1 MECGDGR
8 RDGFWIHIAR
18 LRRAGGGDRR
28 AREALIMGLELMLG
42 GALAVA
48 LLVLFLAALI
58 RPENF

>member
-1 MECGDGR
+1 
-8 RDGFWIHIAR
+8 
-18 LRRAGGGDRR
+18 
-28 AREALIMGLELMLG
+28 LIMGLELMLG